1 MNRDL
6 ICVASTI
13 TDTAE
18 TADQQGTLTKRL
30 LGLLLMFNQTL
41 NVTQRELNVQVQLA
55 ECDAPINQQT
65 DR

>member
-6 ICVASTI
+6 ICIASTI
-13 TDTAE
+13 ADTAE
-18 TADQQGTLTKRL
+18 TADQQGTLTERL

-41 NVTQRELNVQVQLA
+41 NVTQRELTVQVQLA